1 MSRGSPPGGPN
12 RLILPLSLA
21 YAGVGPQATE
31 LPRVM
36 RPVCLP
42 TLPDLPAACAP
53 IRCRRS

>member
-21 YAGVGPQATE
+21 YAEVGPQATE

-42 TLPDLPAACAP
+42 TLPDLT
-53 IRCRRS
+53 